1 MANKTFLHFLTKE
14 PITPAKIKDTG
25 LVVILIFLI
34 CFLINKN
41 QIFIKLA
48 FSVTIITIIIPVAIK
63 PFALIWFGLAELL
76 GAIMSKVLLI
86 LVFFFIITPIG
97 ALRRLLTRE
106 RLQMDL
112 WKKDTG
118 SVFLARDKKFTA
130 DDINNP
136 F

>member
-1 MANKTFLHFLTKE
+1 MANKTFLHFLTKD

-25 LVVILIFLI
+25 LVIILIMLI
-34 CFLINKN
+34 CFLISKN
-41 QIFIKLA
+41 LIFIKLA
-48 FSVTIITIIIPVAIK
+48 LSVTIITIIIPVAIK

-76 GAIMSKVLLI
+76 GAVMSKVLLI

-97 ALRRLLTRE
+97 TLRRLLARE
-106 RLQMDL
+106 RLQMEL
-112 WKKDTG
+112 WKKETG
-118 SVFLARDKKFTA
+118 SVFIIRDKRFTA

>member
-1 MANKTFLHFLTKE
+1 MTNKTFLHFLTKE
-14 PITPAKIKDTG
+14 PITPTKIKDTG
-25 LVVILIFLI
+25 LVIILLMFI

-41 QIFIKLA
+41 LIFIKFALI
-48 FSVTIITIIIPVAIK
+48 VTIITIIIPVAIK
-63 PFALIWFGLAELL
+63 PFAVIWFGLAELL
-76 GAIMSKVLLI
+76 GAVMSKVLLI

-97 ALRRLLTRE
+97 ALRRLLVRD
-106 RLQMDL
+106 RLHMEL

-118 SVFLARDKKFTA
+118 SVFIIRDKRFTA